1 MTHSTVSNRIDGSSQ
16 VRTSVQARDIQ
27 AIHFHPDRV
36 WPIPRQLPAVTR
48 VFTDRLEGLDFLDS
62 ALADPAPTTASVA
75 VISGPDG
82 IGKRTLAARW
92 GHRAADRF
100 PDGQL
105 VARLRGA
112 GRPAPLAEVTR
123 SLLRALGLGETETLP
138 WDTTELLALWRS
150 VSATRR
156 LLLVLEDTNT
166 AEQVL
171 PLVPASA
178 QCAVVVTSAA
188 PLPALAAHGARHH
201 RLEPLA
207 PEHALLLL
215 GRIVGEQ
222 RVHAEPQAAAALASA
237 CGGMPLAIGLAAGAA
252 SLDPA
257 RPLGEHPALAA
268 PAPSEAV
275 TVATTVVYESL
286 PEPAARLLRLL
297 ALVPAP
303 DIDTLT
309 VAAATATP
317 IVQTAQLLQELT
329 ARHLLEHS
337 GRVAGRGEV
346 YRLRPAVAEQM
357 RATAARTD
365 STAIRTM
372 VVQRY
377 LDVLIATAHATVQ
390 RLTPHHRVLPRQYRH
405 LPSEPP
411 RFASDHS
418 ALAWLEAIA
427 PAVQPALDVARE
439 LGEHRALVTLV
450 HDLWPLFHRLRRL
463 DLSVVAH
470 EQGLRSAMIW
480 GDRMAIREMTTTLA
494 LALKGTGRLDEA
506 GQRYAEARALANAD
520 KDRSGVAQ
528 CTMGIGSC
536 LWAGGQYTEAKPHLS
551 EAARIYDDLDD
562 LRGTALADILLG
574 SAATR
579 LGGPDDG
586 VALLSEAHAS
596 LALLTPPDPLNAARA
611 LAFLGEAHSLAG
623 RHELAVATLTEAH
636 QTFEDLGHGHWRAH
650 TTELLGQDAERSGA
664 KQAALAW
671 YGASLDQYAALASLR
686 DMDRL
691 DARITQVN
699 AQ

>member
-1 MTHSTVSNRIDGSSQ
+1 MNRIEGSR
-16 VRTSVQARDIQ
+16 VRTAVQARDINGG
-27 AIHFHPDRV
+27 IHIHPDRV
-36 WPIPRQLPAVTR
+36 WPVPRQLPAVTG
-48 VFTDRLEGLDFLDS
+48 VFTDRVGALGFLDT
-62 ALADPAPTTASVA
+62 ALAAPPPGTAPVA

-112 GRPAPLAEVTR
+112 GRPAPIAEVTR

-156 LLLVLEDTNT
+156 LLLVLEDTDS

-178 QCAVVVTSAA
+178 HCAVVVTSAA

-201 RLEPLA
+201 RLDPLS
-207 PEHALLLL
+207 PEHSLLLL
-215 GRIVGEQ
+215 GRIVGAQ

-237 CGGMPLAIGLAAGAA
+237 CGGMPLAVGLAAGEAA
-252 SLDPA
+252 LDPA

-268 PAPSEAV
+268 PTPSEAV
-275 TVATTVVYESL
+275 AVATAVVYESL

-303 DIDTLT
+303 DVDALT
-309 VAAATATP
+309 AAAATATP
-317 IVQTAQLLQELT
+317 IVQTAQLLQELA
-329 ARHLLEHS
+329 ARHLLEHT
-337 GRVAGRGEV
+337 GRIAGRGEV
-346 YRLRPAVAEQM
+346 YQLRPAVAEQM
-357 RATAARTD
+357 RAAAARTD
-365 STAIRTM
+365 STVIRTM

-411 RFASDHS
+411 RFASDRS

-427 PAVQPALDVARE
+427 PAVQPALDAARE

-463 DLSVVAH
+463 DLSVAAN
-470 EQGLRSAMIW
+470 EQGLRSAVLW

-506 GQRYAEARALANAD
+506 GRRYADARDLASAD
-520 KDRSGVAQ
+520 QDRGGVAQ

-536 LWAGGQYTEAKPHLS
+536 LWAGGQYDAARPHLG
-551 EAARIYDDLDD
+551 EATRVYDDLED
-562 LRGTALADILLG
+562 LRGAALADILLG
-574 SAATR
+574 SAAAR
-579 LGGPDDG
+579 LGQPDDG

-596 LALLTPPDPLNAARA
+596 LALLEPPDPLNAARA

-623 RHELAVATLTEAH
+623 RHDLAVTALTKARQRFDEI
-636 QTFEDLGHGHWRAH
+636 GHGHWRAL
-650 TTELLGQDAERSGA
+650 TTEFLGQDAERSGA

-671 YGASLDQYAALASLR
+671 YGASLDGYAALASLR
-686 DMDRL
+686 DMERL
-691 DARITQVN
+691 DARITQ
-699 AQ
+699 ASTP